1 MSRAVGVCLGLAL
14 IAVCSLEAFQ
24 PPNERTREEY
34 QSSQAQASA
43 VPADRAVLNKY
54 CVTCHNQRLKT
65 AGLTLDTLD
74 PGEVA
79 AGVATWEKVVKKLRS
94 GAMPPPGAPRP
105 DKATAVSL
113 AVSLESAL
121 DRAAAEAPNPG
132 PTAVHR
138 LNRAE

>member
-1 MSRAVGVCLGLAL
+1 M
-14 IAVCSLEAFQ
+14 
-24 PPNERTREEY
+24 
-34 QSSQAQASA
+34 
-43 VPADRAVLNKY
+43 PADRAVLNKY

-113 AVSLESAL
+113 AVSLEKALQPPLDSAAMSER
-121 DRAAAEAPNPG
+121 RAV
-132 PTAVHR
+132 TA
-138 LNRAE
+138 